1 MLRCPVH
8 FPLFLETTRCS
19 ACKAGAIDL
28 CVVFPHRNWIWIVV
42 FRACDPA
49 EVWVCLLSVDCMTPT
64 VGRIRENLS
73 AVPTAVPVHSAFP
86 CLFQIWRCGV
96 DRKRTCQRNCFRCLT
111 SNRALGETVCNAAT
125 TSSRD
130 VFDREN
136 LFSCPAPNIRVP
148 DYDQKTDPPIYP
160 PKVRSSEFAAKKS
173 AVTKSTC
180 KLQKSRGLGFVPRSG
195 RCSDFVP
202 I

>member
-28 CVVFPHRNWIWIVV
+28 CVVWLAVFPHRNWIWIVV
-42 FRACDPA
+42 FRACDPT
-49 EVWVCLLSVDCMTPT
+49 EVWVCLLSVDCTTPT

-96 DRKRTCQRNCFRCLT
+96 DRKRTCQRNCFGCLT
-111 SNRALGETVCNAAT
+111 SNRAPGETVCNAAT

-130 VFDREN
+130 VFDREI
-136 LFSCPAPNIRVP
+136 SSH
-148 DYDQKTDPPIYP
+148 
-160 PKVRSSEFAAKKS
+160 VRPGTLESRLRSEDGSPHLSSKGQ
-173 AVTKSTC
+173 V
-180 KLQKSRGLGFVPRSG
+180 V
-195 RCSDFVP
+195 
-202 I
+202 